1 MKKPLLSGCLFVF
14 LTGTKLIAQISG
26 NGAAIPY
33 TPVPF
38 LIISPDA
45 RSSAMG
51 ETGVA
56 SSPDANATYWNAA
69 KLTFAERDFGASVSY
84 TPWLPKLVDNL
95 WLGYASVY
103 KKIGKG
109 QAIAGSV
116 NYYKDGG
123 GYSTDSKHPYDISL
137 NATYARQLGRNFS
150 MGLTMKYIS
159 SNLAGQGFVSGTAVE
174 TSNVIAA
181 DISAFYRKQ
190 IINDPNGKNLTYTFG
205 AVLSNLGGK
214 VSYGPAYRSG
224 YIPTT
229 FKLGGGVSISPNV
242 SNRFNFIVDASK
254 LLIPTNSLNV
264 NNQSAFQGMIKS
276 FSDAPGGLKEEL
288 EEVALSFG
296 GEYWYKSAFALRAGY
311 HTESKNK
318 TNLKYATVG
327 AGLLILKN
335 YGADFSYMIP
345 VVKGSPYSET
355 MRFTISAYLGKI

>member
-1 MKKPLLSGCLFVF
+1 MKKVLVSTCLISTLWGSCLF
-14 LTGTKLIAQISG
+14 AQTS
-26 NGAAIPY
+26 NRTAVPF

-38 LIISPDA
+38 LTFSPDA

-56 SSPDANATYWNAA
+56 SSPDANATFWNAS
-69 KLTFAERDFGASVSY
+69 KLAFAERDFGASVSY
-84 TPWLPKLVDNL
+84 TPWLPKLVDDL

-116 NYYKDGG
+116 NYFKDGG
-123 GYSTDSKHPYDISL
+123 RYLNDPKHRYDISL
-137 NATYARQLGRNFS
+137 NATYSRQLGRNFS
-150 MGLTMKYIS
+150 MGFTMKYIS
-159 SNLAGQGFVSGTAVE
+159 SNLAGLGLVSAVK
-174 TSNVIAA
+174 TSNAIAA
-181 DISAFYRKQ
+181 DVSAFYRKQ

-214 VSYGPAYRSG
+214 VSYGPAYGSG

-229 FKLGGGVSISPNV
+229 FKLGGGVSISPNTLH
-242 SNRFNFIVDASK
+242 RFNFIVDASK

-264 NNQSAFQGMIKS
+264 NNQSALQGIFKS
-276 FSDAPGGLKEEL
+276 FSDAPGGFKEEL

-311 HTESKNK
+311 HNESKNK
-318 TNLKYATVG
+318 TNFKYATVG

-345 VVKGSPYSET
+345 VVKNSPYSET
-355 MRFTISAYLGKI
+355 MRFTVSAYLGKI

>member
-1 MKKPLLSGCLFVF
+1 MKKTLMSACLVFFFSGTTLL
-14 LTGTKLIAQISG
+14 AQTVASVV
-26 NGAAIPY
+26 PF

-38 LIISPDA
+38 LVFSPDA
-45 RSSAMG
+45 RSAAMG
-51 ETGVA
+51 EAGVA
-56 SSPDANATYWNAA
+56 SSADANATFWNAS
-69 KLTFAERDFGASVSY
+69 KLAFAERDFGASVSY

-116 NYYKDGG
+116 NYYKDDGT
-123 GYSTDSKHPYDISL
+123 YSTYSKHHYDISA

-150 MGLTMKYIS
+150 MGLTLKYIS
-159 SNLAGQGFVSGTAVE
+159 SNLAGLGIVSSTTVK
-174 TSNVIAA
+174 TNNIIAA

-190 IINDPNGKNLTYTFG
+190 VINDPSGKNLTYTFG

-214 VSYGPAYRSG
+214 VNYGPAFPTG

-229 FKLGGGVSISPNV
+229 FRLGGGVSISPNIQH
-242 SNRFNFIVDASK
+242 RFNFIVDASK
-254 LLIPTNSLNV
+254 LLIPTNSLRY

-288 EEVALSFG
+288 EEVSLSFG
-296 GEYWYKSAFALRAGY
+296 GEYWYKSAFALRGGY

-318 TNLKYATVG
+318 GNRKFMTVG

-335 YGADFSYMIP
+335 YGADFSYLIP
-345 VVKGSPYSET
+345 VVKNNPYKET
-355 MRFTISAYLGKI
+355 MRFTVSAYLGKN